1 MSSIRSFIMQM
12 YTKNLNYRKYGQI
25 ASSNTTV
32 PYPSKPLY
40 LNDNILH
47 NQTAIIDAC
56 DYEE

>member
-1 MSSIRSFIMQM
+1 M
-12 YTKNLNYRKYGQI
+12 YTKNLNYRKYDQT

-32 PYPSKPLY
+32 SQTPKALY
-40 LNDNILH
+40 LKYNNLH